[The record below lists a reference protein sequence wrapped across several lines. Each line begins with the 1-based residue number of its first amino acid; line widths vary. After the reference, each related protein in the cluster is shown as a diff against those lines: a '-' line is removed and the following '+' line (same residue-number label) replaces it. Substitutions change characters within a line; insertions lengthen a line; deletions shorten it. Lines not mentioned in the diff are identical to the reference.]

1 MTTHSAHTTDLP
13 SAVVSQPSMGHEDGD
28 LAHLPLNLVQID
40 AAHNPR
46 SYFEDEAMRSLIES
60 VRENG
65 IIQPIT
71 VRPNDDEPGSYHL
84 IAGERR
90 LRAAKAVGLT
100 EIPAIVRL
108 VDADQ
113 AHVLATI
120 ENTLRDDMS
129 PAEEAQAARKI
140 LALCGGDREGRA
152 PPADGRGYL
161 LGRAVEARA
170 CLAFNQN
177 VRGLAAEAT
186 LEDALAT
193 IRPSDPHCDG
203 LADFPAA
210 LGAIAS
216 HDAKF
221 REDLNG
227 RGWPLTV
234 GGVASAL
241 DSFIFTNIEKRD
253 AARRAVIEA
262 ETAALRETLRTQQV
276 HQRDVDE
283 ASQGE

>member
-1 MTTHSAHTTDLP
+1 MANKPGFLVTLRSYTLSLGEFI
-13 SAVVSQPSMGHEDGD
+13 VVGVVFVVALFGALFFMMAPSMEG
-28 LAHLPLNLVQID
+28 
-40 AAHNPR
+40 AAP
-46 SYFEDEAMRSLIES
+46 
-60 VRENG
+60 
-65 IIQPIT
+65 PT
-71 VRPNDDEPGSYHL
+71 
-84 IAGERR
+84 
-90 LRAAKAVGLT
+90 
-100 EIPAIVRL
+100 
-108 VDADQ
+108 
-113 AHVLATI
+113 
-120 ENTLRDDMS
+120 
-129 PAEEAQAARKI
+129 
-140 LALCGGDREGRA
+140 EGRG
-152 PPADGRGYL
+152 DL

-170 CLAFNQN
+170 CLEFNQN

-193 IRPSDPHCDG
+193 IRTSDPHCDG